1 MFNGED
7 FITVKG
13 VTLSREL
20 SGEKNLWVKL
30 FLKGEGIVSLTSK
43 NFMGDSEPFLW
54 ANYDLQRKSKS
65 RNYFVADID
74 VRDDM
79 LSIRRSRVTIKT
91 ALKWTEL
98 LTKYLPQEQPDDDLL
113 SNLYWNMKLLATPSV
128 PYYVPA
134 WRFLWK
140 WLELWGLAP
149 ELVDFHASK
158 NFNHDEILLLSQVSI
173 LDTKGVIDLFT
184 QPTSSTIRENAFII
198 AAKLAVKFLN
208 ET

>member
-79 LSIRRSRVTIKT
+79 LSIRRSRETIKT

-198 AAKLAVKFLN
+198 AAMLAAKFLN

>member
-79 LSIRRSRVTIKT
+79 LSIRRSRETIKT